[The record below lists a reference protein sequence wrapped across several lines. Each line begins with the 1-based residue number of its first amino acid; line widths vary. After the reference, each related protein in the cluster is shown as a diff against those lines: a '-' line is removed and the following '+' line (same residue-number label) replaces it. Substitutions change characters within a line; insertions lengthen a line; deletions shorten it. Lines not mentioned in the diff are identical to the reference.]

1 MDSVLTTLLASSN
14 NKLKFLQSLKP
25 AKQSH
30 RITLLHT
37 FSYSFSTAGNELST
51 LLAFTFSPFTHIS
64 SNCSQ
69 VSSYHHFSETVPNKD
84 TKYLIIRLNGTISR
98 LILTSLWHI
107 FGHLLPSENSL
118 ILWFLR
124 IWQPTPVF
132 FSGKCHRQRSLAGYS
147 PWGRTTQQLN
157 YHLHHR
163 TTQDLLFF
171 CLSLRC
177 WCYQAPSLPLL
188 FSFCMVF

>member
-14 NKLKFLQSLKP
+14 NKLKFLRSLKP

-37 FSYSFSTAGNELST
+37 FSYSFSTAENELST

-64 SNCSQ
+64 SHCSL
-69 VSSYHHFSETVPNKD
+69 VSSYHHFSEAVPNKD
-84 TKYLIIRLNGTISR
+84 TKYLIIRLNGTISL

-107 FGHLLPSENSL
+107 SGHLLPSENSL

-171 CLSLRC
+171 CLTLRC
-177 WCYQAPSLPLL
+177 WCYQAPSLPLP